1 MLTNNQIVEAVS
13 GDVKTII
20 DNMSVKD
27 SHKDDLFQELILI
40 LLTYDNGKLVKMYT
54 DKQIKFFIARILCN
68 QYYSVHSAFY
78 KNYKKYEDNK
88 YNLIEG
94 IKKENGETN

>member
-1 MLTNNQIVEAVS
+1 M
-13 GDVKTII
+13 TII
-20 DNMSVKD
+20 QNMSVKD

-68 QYYSVHSAFY
+68 QYYSVHSFFY
-78 KNYKKYEDNK
+78 KTYKKYEDNK

>member
-1 MLTNNQIVEAVS
+1 MTNNQVVEAVS
-13 GDVKTII
+13 GDVMTII
-20 DNMSVKD
+20 QNMSVKD

-68 QYYSVHSAFY
+68 QYYSVHSFFY
-78 KNYKKYEDNK
+78 KTYKKYEDNK